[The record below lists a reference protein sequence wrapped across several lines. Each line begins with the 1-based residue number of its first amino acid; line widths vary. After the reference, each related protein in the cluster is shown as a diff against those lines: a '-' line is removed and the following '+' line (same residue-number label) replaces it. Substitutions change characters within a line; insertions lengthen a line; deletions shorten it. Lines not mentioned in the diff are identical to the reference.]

1 MDDEL
6 EAIRKKKL
14 LELQQQQMGSQ
25 DNVFEEDARQKEF
38 EEQKKA
44 ALRKILTTEARERL
58 GRIKA
63 ARPEVAENI
72 ENQLIMFAQSGQL
85 KNKINDEQ
93 LRELLSKLIPKKRD
107 IKNRICSS
115 QSACLRSNRNSE
127 AVILAL
133 ADLIAASRSS

>member
-25 DNVFEEDARQKEF
+25 AALEEEARKKEF
-38 EEQKKA
+38 DEQKKA
-44 ALRKILTTEARERL
+44 VLRQILTTEARERL
-58 GRIKA
+58 GRIKI
-63 ARPEVAENI
+63 ARPDVAENI

-93 LRELLSKLIPKKRD
+93 LLELLSKIIPKKRD
-107 IKNRICSS
+107 IKIKR
-115 QSACLRSNRNSE
+115 RGF
-127 AVILAL
+127 
-133 ADLIAASRSS
+133 

>member
-14 LELQQQQMGSQ
+14 LELQQQQMSSQ
-25 DNVFEEDARQKEF
+25 NALEEDARKKEF

-44 ALRKILTTEARERL
+44 ALRQILTTEARERL

-107 IKNRICSS
+107 IKIKR
-115 QSACLRSNRNSE
+115 RGF
-127 AVILAL
+127 
-133 ADLIAASRSS
+133 

>member
-25 DNVFEEDARQKEF
+25 VSLEEEARKKEF
-38 EEQKKA
+38 DEQKKA
-44 ALRKILTTEARERL
+44 VLRQILTTEARERL
-58 GRIKA
+58 GRIKI
-63 ARPEVAENI
+63 ARPDVAENI

-93 LRELLSKLIPKKRD
+93 LRELLSKIIPKKRD
-107 IKNRICSS
+107 IKIKR
-115 QSACLRSNRNSE
+115 RGF
-127 AVILAL
+127 
-133 ADLIAASRSS
+133 

>member
-25 DNVFEEDARQKEF
+25 AALEEEARKKEF
-38 EEQKKA
+38 DEQKKA
-44 ALRKILTTEARERL
+44 ALRQILTTEARERL
-58 GRIKA
+58 GRIKI
-63 ARPEVAENI
+63 ARPDVAENI

-93 LRELLSKLIPKKRD
+93 LRELLSKIIPKKRD
-107 IKNRICSS
+107 IKIKR
-115 QSACLRSNRNSE
+115 RGF
-127 AVILAL
+127 
-133 ADLIAASRSS
+133 